1 MAKKG
6 RKNKALQNRE
16 LFQKANSYYR
26 KKWFMDS
33 QKCMDFYLN
42 EQLTAEEQEDLRE
55 GGMPDFIINRITP
68 AIEIMKYF
76 VTANNPKWQAIGTDG
91 SDTDIAHVHSMVSE
105 YCWHLSGGKSLFGN
119 VIQDALVKGVGFF
132 RVDIDPDA
140 DKGMGEVVFK
150 TIDPYDVY
158 VDPMSR
164 DFLYR
169 DASYIIVQK
178 NLPKTQLIKMFPDFK
193 RKIVRASGNA
203 ETKNYSMR
211 DVHESTNIQP
221 GDVEQEAYTLEG
233 EQDEILD
240 YYEVYTKERV
250 PFVNVFLKK
259 TPTPEELEAIKQQA
273 KANVEMMAQEND
285 VRLKERETELAGL
298 VAQGEMLEERMEL
311 ELQKTQEQM
320 AAQVNEQMALMEAQM
335 VQAQTQTIQ
344 EVMTKDEF
352 DDLNKSPMF
361 RNKLVEAVEFYKT
374 QVKMCASA
382 GDMYLYETILPIKDY
397 PIVPVPYMHT
407 NTPFPMSAVLPMIG
421 KQREINKAHQIMLHN
436 ANLASNLRWLYTEGA
451 VDEEEWEKY
460 SSAPGAMLKFRQ
472 GFTPPTPV
480 QPLPIN
486 NAFYTV
492 TQQGKADIEY
502 ISGISSSMQG
512 VGQDS
517 HETYRGMLA
526 MDEYGTRRIRQW
538 VNNCVE
544 PALEHLGHVFKDIA
558 QFTYT
563 SQKVFRIVQPE
574 AGQTQGEIEQ
584 VSINIPMYNDFGEVV
599 ERFNDYS
606 AAQFDIRI
614 VAGATQPINRWALL
628 DEYFKW
634 YQSGLIDDI
643 AMLEHTDIRNKKS
656 ILQRKSLYSQLQS
669 QLEGL
674 TETLKDRES
683 TIETLQRQVVQSEI
697 QNRID
702 EGSREIDSQIT
713 KTIAQQKLLQQRM
726 SDREKELS
734 NKNVDNTE

>member
-6 RKNKALQNRE
+6 RKNKALVNRE

-42 EQLTAEEQEDLRE
+42 EQLTAEEQEDLKE

-76 VTANNPKWQAIGTDG
+76 VTANNPKWQAVGTEG
-91 SDTDIAHVHSMVSE
+91 SDTDIAHVHSMISE

-119 VIQDALVKGVGFF
+119 VIQDSLVKGVGFF

-140 DKGMGEVVFK
+140 DKGMGEVVFR

-178 NLPKTQLIKMFPDFK
+178 NLPKTQLTKMFPDFK

-221 GDVEQEAYTLEG
+221 GDVEQEAFDIEG

-250 PFVNVFLKK
+250 PFVNVFSKK

-273 KANVEMMAQEND
+273 KANVEMMAQENE

-298 VAQGEMLEERMEL
+298 VAQGEMLQERMEL

-344 EVMTKDEF
+344 QVMTQAEF
-352 DDLNKSPMF
+352 NELNKSPMF
-361 RNKLVEAVEFYKT
+361 RSNLVEAVEFYKT

-656 ILQRKSLYSQLQS
+656 ILQRKSLYSQLQQ
-669 QLEGL
+669 QLESM
-674 TETLKDRES
+674 TETLKDKEG
-683 TIETLQRQVVQSEI
+683 TIETLQRQVIQSEI
-697 QNRID
+697 QNKID
-702 EGSREIDSQIT
+702 EGSREVDSQIT

-726 SDREKELS
+726 VDREKELS